1 MSDGGRKGEGEEE
14 EVRRGSGRK
23 ERGRENCRCL
33 KDVT

>member
-23 ERGRENCRCL
+23 EGGGRIV
-33 KDVT
+33 DA